1 MTHRRPPVVL
11 SLEQALSLPHATLRF
26 VHKGW
31 RVVRVEPTATPGGLP
46 GDPNRYIGKRIV
58 GDDRRSYFI
67 AQNVGKEAIAIDLKD
82 PRGQAL
88 LHRIIVALGVDV
100 FCCNT
105 LPKRY
110 RQLGIDYETLSAIKP
125 DLVWAGISAM
135 GPDYPE
141 VPGYDPAM
149 QAMVGFMELTGHRD
163 GPPMLSGVPLI
174 DLKAGD
180 DLYAEVMAALLERE
194 HTGRG
199 RAIHVSMLQSAASWL
214 VTTMPLLN
222 FDCDPS
228 EIGRAGNEH
237 RKFIPTNAYPTS
249 DGFVFVTIGNDLQW
263 ARLTRVPGFSGI
275 ANETRRTNE
284 GRHRERA
291 AIHEDIAAVTRRQ
304 TTAALMEAFR
314 LATIPHAP
322 IQTIP
327 QVAAMDAVARKMTT
341 STMPD
346 GRTIRL
352 QPPAVDLDGPSHFR
366 FPPCY
371 AEHTAAVLREAG
383 VSDDECAALAD
394 AGVVS
399 IEAVATA
406 TAPLPHG
413 PPGAQSP
420 G

>member
-1 MTHRRPPVVL
+1 MSERRPRVVL

-31 RVVRVEPTATPGGLP
+31 RVIRVEPTAPAGSLP

-58 GDDRRSYFI
+58 GDDRRSYFV
-67 AQNVGKEAIAIDLKD
+67 AQNVGKEAIAIDLKTLQ
-82 PRGQAL
+82 GQEL
-88 LHRIIVALGVDV
+88 LRRIIAALDVDV

-105 LPKRY
+105 MPKRY
-110 RQLGIDYETLSAIKP
+110 RRLGIDYETLSSAKP
-125 DLVWAGISAM
+125 DLIWAGISAM

-149 QAMVGFMELTGHRD
+149 QAMVGFMELTGARD

-180 DLYAEVMAALLERE
+180 DVYAEVMAALLERE
-194 HTGRG
+194 ETGRG

-237 RKFIPTNAYPTS
+237 RKFIPTNAYPTL
-249 DGFVFVTIGNDLQW
+249 DGFVFVAIGNDLQW
-263 ARLTRVPGFSGI
+263 VRLTQIPKFADI

-284 GRHRERA
+284 GRHLERA
-291 AIHEDIAAVTRRQ
+291 AIHEDIAAITRRH
-304 TTAALMEAFR
+304 TREALMEDFR
-314 LATIPHAP
+314 RATIPHAP
-322 IQTIP
+322 IQTIA
-327 QVAAMDAVARKMTT
+327 QVASMDAVARSMTT

-346 GRTIRL
+346 GRKIRL
-352 QPPAVDLDGPSHFR
+352 QPPAVDLDRPAHFS
-366 FPPCY
+366 FPPLY
-371 AEHTAAVLREAG
+371 AEHTGAVLREAG
-383 VSDDECAALAD
+383 LSDSECEALAQ
-394 AGVVS
+394 AGIVS
-399 IEAVATA
+399 
-406 TAPLPHG
+406 LG
-413 PPGAQSP
+413 MR
-420 G
+420 

>member
-1 MTHRRPPVVL
+1 MNEHSQNQHRPRVVL

-31 RVVRVEPTATPGGLP
+31 RVIRIEPTAPAGSLP
-46 GDPNRYIGKRIV
+46 GDPNRYIGKRIC
-58 GDDRRSYFI
+58 GDDRRSYFV
-67 AQNVGKEAIAIDLKD
+67 AQNVGKEAIAIDLKN

-88 LHRIIVALGVDV
+88 LRTIIEALDVDV

-110 RQLGIDYETLSAIKP
+110 RQLGIDYGTLSSVKP
-125 DLVWAGISAM
+125 DLIWAGISAM
-135 GPDYPE
+135 GPDYPD

-149 QAMVGFMELTGHRD
+149 QAMVGFMELTGERD

-180 DLYAEVMAALLERE
+180 DVYAEVMAALLERE
-194 HTGRG
+194 ETGRG

-249 DGFVFVTIGNDLQW
+249 DGFVFMAIGNDLQW
-263 ARLTRVPGFSGI
+263 TRLTQIPKFTAI
-275 ANETRRTNE
+275 ANDTRRTNE
-284 GRHRERA
+284 GRHYERA
-291 AIHEDIAAVTRRQ
+291 SIHDDIAAITRRH
-304 TTAALMEAFR
+304 TSDELMDDFR
-314 LATIPHAP
+314 RATIPHAP
-322 IQTIP
+322 IQTIA
-327 QVAAMDAVARKMTT
+327 QVAATDAVASRMTT

-366 FPPCY
+366 FPPLY
-371 AEHTAAVLREAG
+371 AEHTDAVLHEAG
-383 VSDDECAALAD
+383 FGDSECRALAD
-394 AGVVS
+394 AGVV
-399 IEAVATA
+399 AM
-406 TAPLPHG
+406 
-413 PPGAQSP
+413 GAQ
-420 G
+420 